1 MTYQARP
8 ILTLDQDQFIAAC
21 RDLMSGV
28 LQRWRPEAIVGIRT
42 GGFLVAQT
50 MARHASNIAVIPVTC
65 RRPSTRYKQA
75 LGVAKAAVARLPTP
89 VLDKLRVL
97 EHKVLTRAPKENA
110 TPPQFDP
117 REVIALSNWFGVAG
131 KSPALLVVDDA
142 VDTGVTLS
150 HVMSMV
156 CRHAPEG
163 ADVRS
168 AVITV
173 TTDRPV
179 MMPDYTLYRRQLC
192 RFPWSLDLQGRRK

>member
-1 MTYQARP
+1 MTDQTRP
-8 ILTLDQDQFIAAC
+8 LLTLDQDQFVVAC
-21 RDLMSGV
+21 RDLMVRV

-65 RRPSTRYKQA
+65 RRPSTKYKQV
-75 LGVAKAAVARLPTP
+75 LGVAKAAVARLPMP

-97 EHKVLTRAPKENA
+97 EHKILTRAPKEGA
-110 TPPQFDP
+110 ALPQFDP
-117 REVIALSNWFGVAG
+117 GEVIALSNWFGVAG
-131 KSPALLVVDDA
+131 KSPTLLVVDDA

-156 CRHAPEG
+156 CRYAPEG
-163 ADVRS
+163 ADIRS

-173 TTDRPV
+173 TTERPV
-179 MMPDYTLYRRQLC
+179 MMPDYTLFRRQLC
-192 RFPWSLDLQGRRK
+192 RFPWSMDIQGRRA